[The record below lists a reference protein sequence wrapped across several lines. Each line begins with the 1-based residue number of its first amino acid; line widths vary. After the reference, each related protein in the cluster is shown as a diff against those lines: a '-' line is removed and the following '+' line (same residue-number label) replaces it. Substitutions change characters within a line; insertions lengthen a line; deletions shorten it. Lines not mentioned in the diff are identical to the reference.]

1 MYIEIFRQNCHF
13 CSAKILIY
21 TESSN
26 FSMNY
31 FSNLAVFFIFNNVIF
46 SYITLTLSKL
56 TNIFGDEE
64 RLDTEKVLLAVGS
77 VINELSQNC
86 TASVTYLANFAQRM
100 AGVGTQGEDD
110 YSGNN
115 GICCGACFGL
125 MIWIIYP
132 APQGQNIPKADFMQG
147 FIQV

>member
-1 MYIEIFRQNCHF
+1 MPF
-13 CSAKILIY
+13 
-21 TESSN
+21 
-26 FSMNY
+26 
-31 FSNLAVFFIFNNVIF
+31 FFIFNNVIC

-125 MIWIIYP
+125 MIWDYIFRSTMTKYP
-132 APQGQNIPKADFMQG
+132 KSGFYARLHTGVNKKGTPK
-147 FIQV
+147 

>member
-1 MYIEIFRQNCHF
+1 
-13 CSAKILIY
+13 
-21 TESSN
+21 
-26 FSMNY
+26 MNY

>member
-1 MYIEIFRQNCHF
+1 
-13 CSAKILIY
+13 
-21 TESSN
+21 
-26 FSMNY
+26 MNY

-86 TASVTYLANFAQRM
+86 TASVPYLANFAQPAWLAWVPKAKMTIPEIMGFAAVPVSVYDR
-100 AGVGTQGEDD
+100 
-110 YSGNN
+110 
-115 GICCGACFGL
+115 FG
-125 MIWIIYP
+125 IIYS
-132 APQGQNIPKADFMQG
+132 APQGQNIPKADFTQD

>member
-1 MYIEIFRQNCHF
+1 
-13 CSAKILIY
+13 
-21 TESSN
+21 
-26 FSMNY
+26 MNY

-86 TASVTYLANFAQRM
+86 TASVTYLANFAQHM
-100 AGVGTQGEDD
+100 DGVGTQGEDD

-125 MIWIIYP
+125 MTDFGLY
-132 APQGQNIPKADFMQG
+132 IPLHKDKISQKRILCKASYRCEQKRHTKV
-147 FIQV
+147 ITLQSNRYIEKR